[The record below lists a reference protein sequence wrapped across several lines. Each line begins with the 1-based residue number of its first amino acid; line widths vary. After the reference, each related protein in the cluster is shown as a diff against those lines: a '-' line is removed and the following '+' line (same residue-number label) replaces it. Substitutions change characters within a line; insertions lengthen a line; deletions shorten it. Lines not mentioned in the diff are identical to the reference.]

1 MGSEPIHV
9 GGDKQLFID
18 HRFIERSEQVTLR
31 VNPPRKD
38 TVDRFPRD
46 KPWEAFTTGWYSID
60 WDPEARRY
68 KKWYAA
74 CDGDQWAGGSWRLCY
89 AESPDGLAWEKPDL
103 GLVEYG
109 GSRDNNILIDGE
121 KLTYT
126 FRDPHGRPARPAGG
140 ALQDDPGLP

>member
-1 MGSEPIHV
+1 MDSEPIHV

-18 HRFIERSEQVTLR
+18 HRFIESAEQVTLR

-60 WDPEARRY
+60 WDPDTRRY

-74 CDGDQWAGGSWRLCY
+74 CDGDQWAAALAALLRGVARRAGLGEARSGIDRVRRLPRQQH
-89 AESPDGLAWEKPDL
+89 PDRRREAHL
-103 GLVEYG
+103 
-109 GSRDNNILIDGE
+109 
-121 KLTYT
+121 
-126 FRDPHGRPARPAGG
+126 H
-140 ALQDDPGLP
+140 LP

>member
-1 MGSEPIHV
+1 MDSGPIRV

-60 WDPEARRY
+60 WGP
-68 KKWYAA
+68 
-74 CDGDQWAGGSWRLCY
+74 
-89 AESPDGLAWEKPDL
+89 
-103 GLVEYG
+103 
-109 GSRDNNILIDGE
+109 
-121 KLTYT
+121 
-126 FRDPHGRPARPAGG
+126 GG
-140 ALQDDPGLP
+140 AALQEVVRRLRRRPVGRRELAALLRGVGGRAWPGRSPTWGWSNTAAPATTTS